1 MRILRLWIPF
11 TLFLLFSSCSSTPVT
26 GNKALLL
33 IPEGEELAMGMQAW
47 NDIKSK
53 ERETRNTRL
62 KSMVAEVGRNISAVA
77 NRADFQ
83 WEVRTFESTTPNAF
97 CLPGGKIGIY
107 TGILPY
113 AQNEAGLAAVMGH
126 EVGHA
131 IARHGGQ
138 RMSQQLVTNIGM
150 VALGVA
156 AFSKMEPGKRNL
168 LMAAI
173 GAGVTVG
180 VMLPYSRS
188 HELEAD
194 EIGLVLMAQA
204 GYDPREAVRFWERF
218 SQAGGKAPPEFL
230 STHPNSSKRA
240 EKLRA
245 MLPQAMEI
253 YQRAPR
259 KIGLGNNF

>member
-1 MRILRLWIPF
+1 MHFLKYWLPF
-11 TLFLLFSSCSSTPVT
+11 ISLLLIAACSSTPVT
-26 GNKALLL
+26 GKKALLL
-33 IPEGEELAMGMQAW
+33 IPEHEERAMGVQAW

-53 ERETRNTRL
+53 ERETRNSRIS
-62 KSMVAEVGRNISAVA
+62 SMVARVGSNISAQA
-77 NRADFQ
+77 NRPDFQ
-83 WEVRTFESTTPNAF
+83 WEVRTFESNTPNAF

-107 TGILPY
+107 TGILKY
-113 AQNEAGLAAVMGH
+113 AVNEAGLAAVMGH

-138 RMSQQLVTNIGM
+138 RMSQQLVTNLGM

-156 AFSKMEPGKRNL
+156 AFSKMEKGKRNL

-173 GAGVTVG
+173 GAGVAVG
-180 VMLPYSRS
+180 IMLPYSRS

-230 STHPNSSKRA
+230 STHPRSSKRA

-245 MLPQAMEI
+245 MLPRAMEI
-253 YQRAPR
+253 YSRAPR
-259 KIGLGNNF
+259 KIGLGRNF

>member
-1 MRILRLWIPF
+1 MRFLKIWTPFILFI
-11 TLFLLFSSCSSTPVT
+11 LLTACSSTPVT
-26 GNKALLL
+26 GKKALLL
-33 IPEGEELAMGMQAW
+33 IPEQEERAMGIQAW

-53 ERETRNTRL
+53 ERETRNSHY
-62 KSMVAEVGRNISAVA
+62 KSLVADVGRNISAQA
-77 NRADFQ
+77 NRPDFQ
-83 WEVRTFESTTPNAF
+83 WEVRTFESKTPNAF

-107 TGILPY
+107 TGILQY

-138 RMSQQLVTNIGM
+138 RMSQQLVTNLGM

-156 AFSKMEPGKRNL
+156 AFSKLEPGKRNL
-168 LMAAI
+168 VMAAI

-180 VMLPYSRS
+180 IMLPYSRS

-194 EIGLVLMAQA
+194 EIGLILMAQA

-218 SQAGGKAPPEFL
+218 SQAGGGAPPEFL

-245 MLPQAMEI
+245 MLPRAMEV

-259 KIGLGNNF
+259 KIGLGRNF